1 MDIYKSL
8 SDTLGVEY
16 IPSSD
21 SSPQN
26 NFIPLFSNRS
36 GFEGKNHTD
45 ETKLLLSKPKSEET
59 KQKISATMKSLGYIP
74 PSQKGVKRTEE
85 TKAKISIS
93 IRKSISKGKNKNI
106 IRNKDPK
113 TDTHKQKISISVSA
127 RLSCPE
133 IKEKMCKPRK
143 EMCCPVCGL
152 VGRGG
157 IMKRYHFTN
166 CKSIPKSMG

>member
-85 TKAKISIS
+85 TKAKMRGKKVAGRGSRNPKSEEHKRKISES
-93 IRKSISKGKNKNI
+93 IKRFWENRSANNKN
-106 IRNKDPK
+106 N
-113 TDTHKQKISISVSA
+113 T
-127 RLSCPE
+127 
-133 IKEKMCKPRK
+133 
-143 EMCCPVCGL
+143 
-152 VGRGG
+152 
-157 IMKRYHFTN
+157 
-166 CKSIPKSMG
+166 